1 MTTAH
6 RPTWAPA
13 KGHEEQGGMRIYA
26 PSRMQSVK
34 DLPGQTKLKFR
45 QPGQNTEDEL
55 RAGDMRSKLEEKE
68 RKHFLKTKSTNF
80 EEEREEDLRLLES
93 AAAAAGDGGG
103 GGAPRTLVPKAVDA
117 DDEDD
122 ADDSDSSDDDDEDDE
137 AELLAELERIKRERA
152 EEAAR
157 KAAEAAARAEA
168 EEQAELVRGNPLL
181 QEKLAAQDPSFAL
194 KRRWDDDVVFKNQ
207 TRGEPKAQ
215 KRFINDTIRN
225 DFHRRFLERYRSRCI
240 VMAASSLY
248 LGLDVGTQGTKA
260 LLWEKETGEVLGRGS
275 VGYSLTSSRPGQA
288 EQQPHTWVE
297 ACKEAIA
304 DALDDAASMGT
315 RGDAVDSRPGRQSV
329 AARVKAVAVSGQQH
343 GLVALDKDHKVIRPA
358 KLWCDVESAEE
369 AAELSQLFGFTLVPS
384 FTATKLLW
392 LKRREPQNW
401 ERLAHVLLPHDYINF
416 WLTGR
421 LCMEASDASGTGLFD
436 AVSRGWDAERIRQLD
451 EHLDS
456 CLPPI
461 IGASEVV
468 GTLRPEV
475 AAELGLP
482 PEVVVAPGGGDNA
495 MAALGSGAVWEG
507 TWILSLGTSG
517 TLFGPSSKPVLDP
530 SGTICPFADA
540 TGAWLPLLCTLNCTG
555 VTEEVRLTVGK
566 CLDHDSMTNEASVE
580 PPGCHGVT
588 FLPFINGERTPNWP
602 QATGSVLGL
611 RPGLMRPGLLY
622 RAAMEGATFTL
633 LAGMQRMK
641 DYGLAATELRVVGG
655 GSQNRLWRRIVAD
668 AFQLPLRFPAEPE
681 AAALGAALQ
690 AAAVHTG
697 TPIADFVEAHPPPLE
712 PGVLQPQHTTA
723 AAYDEA
729 FRRHQRWGACLF
741 GGGSCEV

>member
-1 MTTAH
+1 M
-6 RPTWAPA
+6 
-13 KGHEEQGGMRIYA
+13 
-26 PSRMQSVK
+26 
-34 DLPGQTKLKFR
+34 
-45 QPGQNTEDEL
+45 
-55 RAGDMRSKLEEKE
+55 
-68 RKHFLKTKSTNF
+68 
-80 EEEREEDLRLLES
+80 
-93 AAAAAGDGGG
+93 
-103 GGAPRTLVPKAVDA
+103 
-117 DDEDD
+117 
-122 ADDSDSSDDDDEDDE
+122 
-137 AELLAELERIKRERA
+137 
-152 EEAAR
+152 
-157 KAAEAAARAEA
+157 
-168 EEQAELVRGNPLL
+168 
-181 QEKLAAQDPSFAL
+181 
-194 KRRWDDDVVFKNQ
+194 
-207 TRGEPKAQ
+207 
-215 KRFINDTIRN
+215 
-225 DFHRRFLERYRSRCI
+225 
-240 VMAASSLY
+240 ASSTLY

-260 LLWEKETGEVLGRGS
+260 LLWESETGEVLGRGS
-275 VGYSLTSSRPGQA
+275 VGYSLTSTRPGQA
-288 EQQPHTWVE
+288 EQHPDTWVE

-315 RGDAVDSRPGRQSV
+315 RGDAVDSRPGRHSV
-329 AARVKAVAVSGQQH
+329 AARVKAVSVSGQQH

-358 KLWCDVESAEE
+358 KLWCDVESADE

-392 LKRREPQNW
+392 LKRREPENW
-401 ERLAHVLLPHDYINF
+401 ERLAHVLLPHDYVNF

-436 AVSRGWDAERIRQLD
+436 AAARGWDAERIRQLD
-451 EHLDS
+451 ERLAS
-456 CLPPI
+456 CLPPL
-461 IGASEVV
+461 IGASEAV

-495 MAALGSGAVWEG
+495 MAALGSGAVREG
-507 TWILSLGTSG
+507 TWVLSLGTSG
-517 TLFGPSSKPVLDP
+517 TLFGPSSKAVLDP

-540 TGAWLPLLCTLNCTG
+540 AGGWLPLLCTLNCTG

-566 CLDHDSMTNEASVE
+566 CLDHDSMTNEASTE

-641 DYGLAATELRVVGG
+641 DYGIAATELRVVGG
-655 GSQNRLWRRIVAD
+655 GSQNKLWRRIVAD

-697 TPIADFVEAHPPPLE
+697 TPIADFVEAHPPPME

-723 AAYDEA
+723 AAYEEA
-729 FRRHQRWGACLF
+729 FKRHQRWGACLF